1 MNLTEEQI
9 ELIAIIVLIVILL
22 FLIIR
27 HFYLKKK
34 KPNVGKF
41 YKTTDGFFTNSDH
54 ITKPR
59 TIVVVDQRTDD
70 QAIAVSKIY
79 SKKNRSGNAYIPD
92 LVLHPEDHPS
102 LTEDSIVGKSV
113 HVAVKI
119 GKDDYKAFSSRDFE
133 PLDDKLSNEEMN
145 KVKKGIGG
153 TDKKNKKTTKR
164 KLKNW
169 KRHFK

>member
-1 MNLTEEQI
+1 MNITEEQI
-9 ELIAIIVLIVILL
+9 ELIAIVILTIIL
-22 FLIIR
+22 IILIIR
-27 HFYLKKK
+27 YILKKI
-34 KPNVGKF
+34 KPDVGKF
-41 YKTTDGFFTNSDH
+41 YKTTDGFFNNRND

-59 TIVVVDQRTDD
+59 TIVVVDQRIDD
-70 QAIAVSKIY
+70 QAIAVSKVY

-113 HVAVKI
+113 HVAVKL
-119 GKDDYKAFSSRDFE
+119 GEDDYKAFSSRDFE
-133 PLDDKLSNEEMN
+133 PLDDKLSNEEMK

-153 TDKKNKKTTKR
+153 TNKKNKKTTKR

-169 KRHFK
+169 KKHFK